1 MERVK
6 SSDTIKV
13 NYAGKLEDGI
23 VFDTTVGHKPLE
35 FMVGKGELVPGFKQD
50 IIRISPAHRNCLAL

>member
-23 VFDTTVGHKPLE
+23 VFDTTVEHRPLE
-35 FMVGKGELVPGFKQD
+35 FMVGKGELFPSFKQN
-50 IIRISPAHRNCLAL
+50 IIRMSPSHRNCLAL